1 MKDRPMSSAP
11 RVTDILPDDA
21 ATKTNSFRGFLA
33 RLAEGGELAEIA
45 TPVDPDG
52 FELSAIASALHD
64 GPAAIFT
71 RTGLTGMPVVVNI
84 LNSIDRVA
92 LGLNLTRADLPTAIS
107 DAITRPLAPVVV
119 ETGACQEVDLGTD
132 LAVLPIPRF
141 FEKEGGP
148 YITAGCIVAKDGAS
162 GIANLSYARL
172 RPTGPDTALIGIAPN
187 HHLAVMARAAAARG
201 EAQPIAITLGNAPSV
216 LLAAALYLKLGED
229 EMEVAG
235 ALEGAPI
242 ACVKALTSDLLVP
255 ANCEIVIEGI
265 IDPEA
270 RVHEGPVSEYHGM
283 YEDYGPGQLVRVTKI
298 TARRNALFQAIV
310 PGFHLEHLL
319 IGGVSIAAGL
329 ERHLKGFIPA
339 VRRVGVD
346 NSGCGRL
353 SAVVTLA
360 RDHHLGDPKKAILGA
375 LSAVNLVKHVTVV
388 DEDVDPW
395 DEFAVRTAVM
405 TRMRAERDIVIVPD
419 MRTDRSEPMKLGGTI
434 TNYGFVAT
442 RRAEDRPDWTPA
454 LPPQSAY
461 DATQEI
467 VAQIRAGAR
476 QIPG

>member
-1 MKDRPMSSAP
+1 MP
-11 RVTDILPDDA
+11 LPANA
-21 ATKTNSFRGFLA
+21 ATETNSFRGFLA
-33 RLAEGGELAEIA
+33 RLQEAGELAEI
-45 TPVDPDG
+45 TTSLDPEE

-71 RTGLTGMPVVVNI
+71 NTGATGIPVVANV
-84 LNSIDRVA
+84 LNSVDRVA
-92 LGLNLTRADLPTAIS
+92 LGLGLTRADLPTAIS
-107 DAITRPLAPVVV
+107 EAITRPLPPNVVAS
-119 ETGACQEVDLGTD
+119 GACQEVDLGAD
-132 LAVLPIPRF
+132 LTRLPIPRF
-141 FEKEGGP
+141 FEHEGGP
-148 YITAGCIVAKDGAS
+148 YITAGCIVTTDRES
-162 GIANLSYARL
+162 GIANLSYARV
-172 RPTGPDTALIGIAPN
+172 RPTGPETALIGIAPN

-201 EAQPIAITLGNAPSV
+201 EEQPIAITLGNAPSV
-216 LLAAALYLKLGED
+216 LMAAALYLRLGDD

-242 ACVKALTSDLLVP
+242 DCVRCRTSDLLVP
-255 ANCEIVIEGI
+255 ANCEIVIEGV
-265 IDPEA
+265 IDPEE

-283 YEDYGPGQLVRVTKI
+283 YEDYGPGQLVRIRKI
-298 TARRNALFQAIV
+298 TTRRNALYQAIV

-329 ERHLKGFIPA
+329 ESHLKGFIPA
-339 VRRVGVD
+339 VRRVAID

-360 RDHHLGDPKKAILGA
+360 EGHHPGDPKKAILGA

-395 DEFAVRTAVM
+395 DEFAVRNAVM

-442 RRAEDRPDWTPA
+442 RRADDRPDWTPA
-454 LPPQSAY
+454 LPPQTAY
-461 DATQEI
+461 ETTADI
-467 VAQIRAGAR
+467 VARIRAGAR
-476 QIPG
+476 KT

>member
-1 MKDRPMSSAP
+1 MLKAFSVLD
-11 RVTDILPDDA
+11 TLPNGA
-21 ATKTNSFRGFLA
+21 VSETNSFRGFMA
-33 RLAEGGELAEIA
+33 RLAEIDELAEVA
-45 TPVDPDG
+45 VPVNPDE

-64 GPAAIFT
+64 GPATIFT
-71 RTGLTGMPVVVNI
+71 QTGPSGMPVVVNV

-107 DAITRPLAPVVV
+107 NAITRPIAPNVVA
-119 ETGACQEVDLGTD
+119 TGACQNIDLGTD
-132 LAVLPIPRF
+132 LSKLPIPRF

-172 RPTGPDTALIGIAPN
+172 RPTGPDTALIGVAPN

-216 LLAAALYLKLGED
+216 LLAAALYLKLGDD

-235 ALEGAPI
+235 ALENAPI
-242 ACVKALTSDLLVP
+242 DCVKALTSDLLVP
-255 ANCEIVIEGI
+255 ANCEIVIEGV

-283 YEDYGPGQLVRVTKI
+283 YEDYGPGQLVRITKI
-298 TARRNALFQAIV
+298 TTRKNALFQAIV

-319 IGGVSIAAGL
+319 IGGVAIAAGL
-329 ERHLKGFIPA
+329 ESHLKGIIPS
-339 VRRVGVD
+339 VRRVGLD

-360 RDHHLGDPKKAILGA
+360 KDHHLGDPKKAILGA

-395 DEFAVRTAVM
+395 DEFSVRNAVM

-442 RRAEDRPDWTPA
+442 RRAEDRPDWSPA
-454 LPPQSAY
+454 LPPQNAY
-461 DATQEI
+461 DTTADV
-467 VAQIRAGAR
+467 VAQIRAGKR
-476 QIPG
+476 QITE

>member
-1 MKDRPMSSAP
+1 M
-11 RVTDILPDDA
+11 TLPESYA
-21 ATKTNSFRGFLA
+21 QEKNTFRSFLA
-33 RLAEGGELAEIA
+33 QLEQANELAEIA

-52 FELSAIASALHD
+52 FELAAIASATHD
-64 GPAAIFT
+64 GPATIFT
-71 RTGLTGMPVVVNI
+71 DTGATGIPVVANI

-92 LGLNLTRADLPTAIS
+92 LGLGLTRADLPTAIT
-107 DAITRPLAPVVV
+107 DAIGRPVAPEVV
-119 ETGACQEVDLGTD
+119 ETGACQEVDLGAD
-132 LAVLPIPRF
+132 LTKLPIPRF

-148 YITAGCIVAKDGAS
+148 YITAGCIVGVDGET

-172 RPTGPDTALIGIAPN
+172 RPEGPDTALIGIAPN
-187 HHLAVMARAAAARG
+187 HHLAVMARKAAARG
-201 EAQPIAITLGNAPSV
+201 EEQPIAITLGNSPSV
-216 LLAAALYLKLGED
+216 LLAAALYLKMGDD
-229 EMEVAG
+229 EMEIAG
-235 ALEGAPI
+235 AMDGAPVK
-242 ACVKALTSDLLVP
+242 CVRAKTAPEMLVP
-255 ANCEIVIEGI
+255 ADCEIVIEGV

-283 YEDYGPGQLVRVTKI
+283 YEDYGPGQLVRIKKI
-298 TARRNALFQAIV
+298 TTRRKPVYQAIV
-310 PGFHLEHLL
+310 PGFHIEHLL

-329 ERHLKGFIPA
+329 ESLLKGIIPA
-339 VRRVGVD
+339 VKRVAVD

-353 SAVVTLA
+353 SCVVTLA
-360 RDHHLGDPKKAILGA
+360 EGHHPGDPKKAILGA
-375 LSAVNLVKHVTVV
+375 LSAVNLVKHVIVV

-454 LPPQSAY
+454 LPPEDAY
-461 DATQEI
+461 AATADI
-467 VAQIRAGAR
+467 VARIRAGAR
-476 QIPG
+476 TAAETDGTDA